1 MADGS
6 MEHATK
12 TDGQDAL
19 RARDYLRLMRVHQW
33 PKNLLLFVPLIASQN
48 VLETGELSRAILAF
62 LAFSLVASGNYVV
75 NDVFDVHADRAHPSK
90 RLRPIASGQISPARG
105 RLTAALCL
113 ALGFILSA
121 ALPIGF
127 TAALLG
133 YLALSLSYSLVWRRL
148 LLIDVVALGALFIL
162 RVVAGAQA
170 IEVSV
175 SFWLFAFSLFFF
187 TSLALTKRCSELHN
201 LVATGESG
209 SHGRAYRV
217 TDLPVLLSLGV
228 AAGVISVL
236 VVALYIDDPATAEL
250 YTRPDVLW
258 LAGPLLLYWIGRVWI
273 KTGRGE
279 MSEDPLI
286 YSVRDPASWGVA
298 LLVMAVV
305 LAAG

>member
-1 MADGS
+1 
-6 MEHATK
+6 MEQATK
-12 TDGQDAL
+12 NDDRDAA
-19 RARDYLRLMRVHQW
+19 RGRDYLRLMRVHQW

-48 VLETGELSRAILAF
+48 LLEAGEMSKATLAF
-62 LAFSLVASGNYVV
+62 LAFSLVASGNYAV
-75 NDVFDVHADRAHPSK
+75 NDLFDVDADRRHPSK
-90 RLRPIASGQISPARG
+90 RRRPIASGRISPVG
-105 RLTAALCL
+105 GLLTAALCL
-113 ALGFILSA
+113 ALGFALSA
-121 ALPIGF
+121 ALPVGF
-127 TAALLG
+127 AASLLG
-133 YLALSLSYSLVWRRL
+133 YLALSLSYSLIWRRL

-187 TSLALTKRCSELHN
+187 TSLALMKRCSELHN
-201 LVATGESG
+201 LEAAGQSG

-217 TDLPVLLSLGV
+217 TDLPILRSLGV
-228 AAGVISVL
+228 AAAVMSVL

-250 YTRPDVLW
+250 YARPDVLW

-279 MSEDPLI
+279 MSEDPLV

-298 LLVMAVV
+298 LLAVIVV

>member
-1 MADGS
+1 

-12 TDGQDAL
+12 TQGQDAS
-19 RARDYLRLMRVHQW
+19 RPRDYLRLMRVHQW
-33 PKNLLLFVPLIASQN
+33 PKNLLLFVPLVASQN
-48 VLETGELSRAILAF
+48 AFEATELSRAMLAF
-62 LAFSLVASGNYVV
+62 LAFSLVASGTYVV
-75 NDVFDVHADRAHPSK
+75 NDLFDVQSDRVHPSK
-90 RLRPIASGQISPARG
+90 RLRPIASDQISPGRG
-105 RLTAALCL
+105 LLTAALCL
-113 ALGFILSA
+113 AFGFALSALLPVGFIV
-121 ALPIGF
+121 
-127 TAALLG
+127 ALLG
-133 YLALSLSYSLVWRRL
+133 YVALSLSYSIVWRRL
-148 LLIDVVALGALFIL
+148 LLVDVVALATLFIV
-162 RVVAGAQA
+162 RVVAGAEA

-201 LVATGESG
+201 LVAAEATG

-217 TDLPVLLSLGV
+217 SDLPILQSLGI

-250 YTRPDVLW
+250 YDRPEVLW

-298 LLVMAVV
+298 VLAVAVV